1 MPPVTP
7 KVGHGGSKVTTP
19 TVGSLKV
26 AGGLQKIA
34 GRSTETYTAYG
45 ATEIMYEECAMQANY
60 SIPQA
65 KNLDEEM
72 PKTEDGEDLGV
83 GEGWWYSGTSGT
95 R

>member
-1 MPPVTP
+1 
-7 KVGHGGSKVTTP
+7 VGHGGSKVTTP

-26 AGGLQKIA
+26 VGGFQKIA
-34 GRSTETYTAYG
+34 GKSTETYTAYG
-45 ATEIMYEECAMQANY
+45 ATEIMYGECAIQADY

-83 GEGWWYSGTSGT
+83 GEGWWYSGTFDT